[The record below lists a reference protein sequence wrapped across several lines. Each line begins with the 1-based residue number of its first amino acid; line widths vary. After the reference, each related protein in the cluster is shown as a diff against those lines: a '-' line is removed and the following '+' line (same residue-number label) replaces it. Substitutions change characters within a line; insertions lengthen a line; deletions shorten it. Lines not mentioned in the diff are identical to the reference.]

1 MINREKKKIGDLLVE
16 MRYLSEDQLQIALAM
31 QRESG
36 DRLGNI
42 LIEKGFVRETEMIEV
57 LEFQLGIP
65 HVKLS
70 NFYILP
76 KTARLI
82 QGDLAKRHIMIPIKE
97 EKGTITLAMADPLD
111 VYAIDDVKIYTGLQ
125 VNPVIAS
132 KKDILK
138 AIENYY
144 SIEVSN
150 RAMEEFYSEKALRGS
165 PNIDDFAM
173 ENVENATVVKLVH
186 ELIKRAVRTK
196 ASDIHV
202 EIYEE
207 DLRIRFRI
215 DGELQEIMSP
225 PVDVHS
231 AIISRIKIMAKLDIA
246 EKRLPQDGRIELIV
260 DNHDVDMR
268 ISILPT
274 VHGEKAVI
282 RLLDRSNFLVTKE
295 RLGFTKSNLVEFES
309 LIKNPH
315 GIILIT
321 GPTGSGKTTT
331 LYSALT
337 EINKVNRNIVTV
349 ENPVEYRLK
358 GINQVQVN
366 TKSGLDF
373 ANGLRSILRQDP
385 DIIMIGEIRDLET
398 AEIAVR
404 SSITGHLV
412 LSTIHTNDTVSTIN
426 RLLDMGIENYLLSA
440 SIVGIIS
447 QRLIKKICNYCKT
460 VKEVNEYEQKILELS
475 EGENIYK
482 GSGCPRCNMTGYSG
496 RQAIYE
502 MLSVTDEIRA
512 LIDKKTTTSELRKYA
527 IDIGMIPLRES
538 CKKLVIAG
546 VTTVDELNRVAYKL

>member
-1 MINREKKKIGDLLVE
+1 MINRDKKKIGDLLVE
-16 MRYLSEDQLQIALAM
+16 MKYLSEDQLQIALAM

-57 LEFQLGIP
+57 LEFQLGVP

-70 NFYILP
+70 NFYIVP

-97 EKGTITLAMADPLD
+97 EKGIITLAMADPLD

-125 VNPVIAS
+125 VNSVIAS
-132 KKDILK
+132 KRDILK

-144 SIEVSN
+144 STEVSN
-150 RAMEEFYSEKALRGS
+150 RAMEEFYSERALRGS

-186 ELIKRAVRTK
+186 ELIKRAVRMN

-282 RLLDRSNFLVTKE
+282 RILDRSNFLMTKE
-295 RLGFTKSNLVEFES
+295 RLGFTKANLAEFES

-412 LSTIHTNDTVSTIN
+412 LSTIHTNDTTSTIN

-460 VKEVNEYEQKILELS
+460 DKVANEYEQKILELS
-475 EGENIYK
+475 EGESIYK

-502 MLSVTDEIRA
+502 MLSVTDEIRV
-512 LIDKKTTTSELRKYA
+512 LIDEKASASKLRKHA
-527 IDIGMIPLRES
+527 IDLGMIPLRES

-546 VTTVDELNRVAYKL
+546 VTTVEELNRVAYK